1 MQHLTGTASAI
12 TLCERNNIPVFN
24 LGRKDQNV
32 VLEEIRQFLLEKQ
45 VTGVK

>member
-1 MQHLTGTASAI
+1 MSTLKVQFI
-12 TLCERNNIPVFN
+12 TQSQQLI
-24 LGRKDQNV
+24 DV